1 MPIQNIETKNTRITT
16 TTFRK
21 TSTIPTYAIAITLF
35 RSSDFPYFSKISYT
49 SSSLWYH
56 MQRLLPYMKFA
67 KNLVSEVIW
76 YLNSI
81 LGDFELDEKMNHIAI
96 PGFLYDSTE
105 NLGLVFYRYY
115 I

>member
-1 MPIQNIETKNTRITT
+1 
-16 TTFRK
+16 
-21 TSTIPTYAIAITLF
+21 
-35 RSSDFPYFSKISYT
+35 
-49 SSSLWYH
+49 

-67 KNLVSEVIW
+67 KNLVSEVMW

-81 LGDFELDEKMNHIAI
+81 LSDFELDETMNHIAI

-105 NLGLVFYRYY
+105 NLGLVLYRYY